1 MAIILASKF
10 LHQRRTSLRIERKL
24 GSEFYFFLTQP
35 KTLSVYIGDTSYTQV
50 STGHGF
56 LIAKINYKMDLNDV
70 SRNICFHNLL
80 SLYKPLYSLY
90 EPGQSFTQSK
100 MVLRRREN
108 IVYVHILF
116 FFPGT
121 LLESS

>member
-24 GSEFYFFLTQP
+24 GSEFHFFLTQP
-35 KTLSVYIGDTSYTQV
+35 KTLSVYIGDTSYSQV

-70 SRNICFHNLL
+70 SRNMF
-80 SLYKPLYSLY
+80 S
-90 EPGQSFTQSK
+90 
-100 MVLRRREN
+100 
-108 IVYVHILF
+108 
-116 FFPGT
+116 
-121 LLESS
+121 